1 MSRVGLGSN
10 CPNCGAPRHGNK
22 CEYCGTIFQVEPVN
36 YYMPAVASYGANMST
51 LDALRQELAQAQCN
65 LVTMARN
72 QYLMQSCNSITFI
85 DMGTARNINGRIIR
99 PKRISANFW
108 SDR

>member
-51 LDALRQELAQAQCN
+51 LDALR
-65 LVTMARN
+65 
-72 QYLMQSCNSITFI
+72 
-85 DMGTARNINGRIIR
+85 
-99 PKRISANFW
+99 
-108 SDR
+108 